1 MPAAD
6 DAANDLSQ
14 VTGANVGQPMI
25 SSAELSP
32 RKGSAV
38 TKPSAAGETDSL
50 LDINGLLEIARLIE
64 KVREDGRLKREGEGR
79 PKPTGSQHQPRPKQ

>member
-6 DAANDLSQ
+6 DAANGLSQ
-14 VTGANVGQPMI
+14 IAGADVGQPMI
-25 SSAELSP
+25 SSAEPGP

-38 TKPSAAGETDSL
+38 TKPSAAGETESL

-64 KVREDGRLKREGEGR
+64 KVREDGRLKREGEER
-79 PKPTGSQHQPRPKQ
+79 PKPSGSQHQPRPKQ